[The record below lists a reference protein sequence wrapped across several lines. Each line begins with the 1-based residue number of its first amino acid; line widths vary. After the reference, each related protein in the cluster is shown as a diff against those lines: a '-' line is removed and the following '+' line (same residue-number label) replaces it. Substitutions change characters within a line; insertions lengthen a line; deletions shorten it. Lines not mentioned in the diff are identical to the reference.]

1 MIPVRDENPSST
13 RPVVTPVLIALNVV
27 VFLIEWLFVQMQGP
41 RVIHAYGLVPA
52 RFLSDPV
59 GEVWTVFSSMFM
71 HGGWEHLGGNM
82 LLPLHLRRQRRR
94 CSGQETIHRILL
106 SGRASWLPL
115 PQMLVNPES
124 TIPMVGA
131 SGAIAGILAA
141 YLVLYPR
148 APIHVL
154 NPILP
159 LWFILGVFFVL
170 PAWVVVG
177 EWFLWNLLRG
187 VGSLGAASMGGVA
200 FFAHIGGF
208 VAGLVAIK
216 PMLHG
221 KTPKRRAQWRQFRQ
235 APRVRMPPNSTG
247 PHRDPWFPG

>member
-27 VFLIEWLFVQMQGP
+27 VFLIEWLFVRTQGP
-41 RVIHAYGLVPA
+41 QVIHAYGLVPA

-82 LLPLHLRRQRRR
+82 LFLYIFGDNVEDALGKKRFIGFYFLA
-94 CSGQETIHRILL
+94 GLV
-106 SGRASWLPL
+106 AAAA
-115 PQMLVNPES
+115 QMMVNPES

-177 EWFLWNLLRG
+177 EWFVWNLLRG

-208 VAGLVAIK
+208 MAGLVAIK
-216 PMLHG
+216 PMLQG